1 MRGTTVGNNT
11 LLGQRFV
18 LHASIFQHV
27 GPLATGTG
35 VAVFQMLAEVIG
47 AEEFLGLVALAKFV
61 DVVEMFGAC
70 LPAWRVGEFFTTVTA
85 DVRTIAGHRRME
97 SGFRTGKRGA

>member
-1 MRGTTVGNNT
+1 LRGTTVGNNT
-11 LLGQRFV
+11 LLGQWLV

-70 LPAWRVGEFFTTVTA
+70 LPAWRIGELLATVAA
-85 DVRTIAGHRRME
+85 DVRAIASHRRME
-97 SGFRTGKRGA
+97 SGFRTGERGA